1 VSRVGFLSGIGV
13 GIGVMYFLDPERG
26 PRRRARALHEGERLW
41 REIEQRAREQRHLGS
56 DAVGGTPRAPR
67 AHVGTI
73 RYRAGDL
80 FGPEAASTRSP
91 TAPEGASPSSRAMLG
106 LAGGALA
113 AYGLARRGPLAGTL
127 RTVGVTM
134 LATGVRGLELGERRR
149 AVDVQRS
156 IEIAAPVERVFA
168 VLRDVTNLPRLLSWV
183 RKVSDL
189 GGGRSRWLAS
199 RPGGGQEEWTV
210 STTQLVANQIIAWQ
224 SESGAPVDSTGAI
237 RLQPTPAGTRLDVRL
252 CFRAPEGS
260 NDATVAASLGADPEQ
275 VIESD
280 LARLRAALEAEE
292 RTQRV
297 GGGAA
302 ATDPPPGEKGLGA
315 W

>member
-1 VSRVGFLSGIGV
+1 VSRVGFLSGVGV

-26 PRRRARALHEGERLW
+26 PRRRARALREGERVW
-41 REIEQRAREQRHLGS
+41 RVLEQRTRDSGH
-56 DAVGGTPRAPR
+56 VGAGAFEAAPQSAP
-67 AHVGTI
+67 AHVGGI
-73 RYRAGDL
+73 KYRAGDL

-91 TAPEGASPSSRAMLG
+91 RAPEGASPSSRAMLG

-156 IEIAAPVERVFA
+156 VEIAAPVERVFA
-168 VLRDVTNLPRLLSWV
+168 VLRDVSNLPRLLSWV
-183 RKVSDL
+183 REVGDL
-189 GGGRSRWLAS
+189 GGGRSRWVARS
-199 RPGGGQEEWTV
+199 PGGRQEGWTA

-224 SESGAPVDSTGAI
+224 NESGAPVDSTGAI
-237 RLQPTPAGTRLDVRL
+237 RLQPTAAGTRLDVRL
-252 CFRAPEGS
+252 CFRPPEGS
-260 NDATVAASLGADPEQ
+260 GGATVAELLGVDPEQ

-292 RTQRV
+292 RAQRV
-297 GGGAA
+297 GGGSA